1 MEQEN
6 LKDCGRAVCKVIILY
21 LVIQIVLYPVFFAL
35 FNTFSLNAATV
46 GYLTNVI
53 CVMISTVYLVK
64 RYQKKWNLQIPW
76 QIKEKFEKKDLVKY
90 ILMGLGISFFS
101 SLFVTVLSE
110 LLKDVLILET
120 PDFSAKYGMID
131 NIIINLSVIFVA
143 PITEELVF
151 RGLFLKK
158 LQKYGLWYSSVIVSL
173 LFALIHGNIPQGVGA
188 FFVSLILCA
197 VTLKSNSLIPAIIIH
212 MLNNLIGQLSDYNNE
227 VWQTIITVVIIVVM
241 IIGIIL
247 LISELLKKRS
257 SLHLEYSMSM
267 FFNNVWGIIFL
278 IVIILS
284 IISTIKII

>member
-46 GYLTNVI
+46 GYLTNAI

-64 RYQKKWNLQIPW
+64 RYQKKWNLQILW

-131 NIIINLSVIFVA
+131 NIIINLSVILVA